1 MFETDL
7 DSLRVNVPVGFL
19 LAEPREIV
27 VSVDRPTSHPLAI
40 RLRLIPAGPPESEGA
55 TSPLPVR
62 SARRLLAWDA
72 DDGYPHPEY
81 GGGD

>member
-7 DSLRVNVPVGFL
+7 DLLRVNVPVGFL

-27 VSVDRPTSHPLAI
+27 VSVDRPTTNPLAI
-40 RLRLIPAGPPESEGA
+40 RLRLIPAEAPGSRRA
-55 TSPLPVR
+55 MSALP
-62 SARRLLAWDA
+62 ARRAFAWDA

>member
-1 MFETDL
+1 MSETDL
-7 DSLRVNVPVGFL
+7 DLLRVNVPVGFL

-27 VSVDRPTSHPLAI
+27 VSVDRPTNHPLAI
-40 RLRLIPAGPPESEGA
+40 RLKLIPAESPVSSRA
-55 TSPLPVR
+55 TSALPMR
-62 SARRLLAWDA
+62 SARRLFAWDA